1 MHDGQGGDIFV
12 KSILKH
18 AVRGGRKSVVLA
30 LSVVIGAALPAFANL
45 PDTSTPSLEL
55 DRTITTQP
63 FVGSSSTMRDGEG
76 SAYVTPDDSLW
87 LTEDHENFL
96 FETNP
101 QTGELKRVINNAAF
115 QNAPRFGGGPVAGPN
130 RTDDFE
136 SMAYDEANDWLFVFS
151 GPCCDASHLP
161 TVFRLVRVSGV
172 LQVESYQP
180 LAATANNT
188 ASAWSPAD
196 QKLYV
201 GQGQQIRTYDYET
214 NTTGTAFSVT
224 GLNGILGFSFSS
236 TTDTGGS
243 DLFVVTNAERL
254 RRVDWAT
261 KTLVPGWT
269 FELTPFEVL
278 DSRGVELIDDQ
289 FYVLDGYDARPPGPL
304 RFAVF
309 VFDVIGPQP
318 VPPVASFTATP
329 SSGDAPLSVD
339 FDDTSTNN
347 PTSWAWDFETDGT
360 IDSTAQNPTHVY
372 STPATYTATLIA
384 TNGAGSDDA
393 TAQITVT
400 QAVAP
405 VASFTATPSSGDAP
419 LSVGFTDTSTGNPTT
434 WAWDFESNGSVDS
447 TAQNPTHV
455 YTTPATYTA
464 TLTVTNGVGSD
475 SETAQIVVNTPP
487 PPSNLVGNPGFDVD
501 TAGWSTAG
509 SGTLVTLTRVAPG
522 RDGTG
527 GMARLFNGASGTRK
541 CVLNDQP
548 NWVTTT
554 TAGTYTSRIW
564 VRGDNAGALI
574 KINIREMNGST
585 VVKSRVGNFTLTT
598 AWQQITVAHTI
609 LSPGSTLDLQV
620 FLPKAQAPPGTCFYA
635 DDASI
640 VRS

>member
-1 MHDGQGGDIFV
+1 MT
-12 KSILKH
+12 SILKH
-18 AVRGGRKSVVLA
+18 AARGGRRSVVLA
-30 LSVVIGAALPAFANL
+30 LSVIVIGTAPAFANL

-63 FVGSSSTMRDGEG
+63 FVGSSTTMRDGEG

-101 QTGELKRVINNAAF
+101 HTGALKRVINNAAF
-115 QNAPRFGGGPVAGPN
+115 QNAPLFGGGPVAGPN

-161 TVFRLVRVSGV
+161 TVFRLVRVGGIF
-172 LQVESYQP
+172 QVESYQP

-201 GQGQQIRTYDYET
+201 GQGSSIRTYDYLT

-224 GLNGILGFSFSS
+224 GLSGILGLSFSS
-236 TTDTGGS
+236 VGDTGGS

-269 FELTPFEVL
+269 FELTPFDVL
-278 DSRGVELIDDQ
+278 DSRAVELIGDQ
-289 FYVLDGYDARPPGPL
+289 FYVLDGADARPPGPL

-309 VFDVIGPQP
+309 VFDVVGPQP
-318 VPPVASFTATP
+318 
-329 SSGDAPLSVD
+329 
-339 FDDTSTNN
+339 
-347 PTSWAWDFETDGT
+347 
-360 IDSTAQNPTHVY
+360 
-372 STPATYTATLIA
+372 
-384 TNGAGSDDA
+384 
-393 TAQITVT
+393 
-400 QAVAP
+400 VAP
-405 VASFTATPSSGDAP
+405 VASFTATPSTGDAP
-419 LSVGFTDTSTGNPTT
+419 LSVSFIDTSSGNPTA
-434 WAWDFESNGSVDS
+434 WAWDFESDNNVDS
-447 TAQNPTHV
+447 TQQNPTHV

-464 TLTVTNGVGSD
+464 TLTVTNGAGSD
-475 SETAQIVVNTPP
+475 SETTQIVVNPP
-487 PPSNLVGNPGFDVD
+487 GQPTNLVGNPGFDVD

-509 SGTLVTLTRVAPG
+509 SGTLVTLTRVTPG

-527 GMARLFNGASGTRK
+527 GAARLFNGASGTRK

-554 TAGTYTSRIW
+554 TSGTYTSSIW
-564 VRGDNAGALI
+564 VRGDQAGALI

-598 AWQQITVAHTI
+598 AWQKITVAHTI
-609 LSPGSTLDLQV
+609 ISPGSTLDLQV

>member
-1 MHDGQGGDIFV
+1 MQDGQGGDFFV
-12 KSILKH
+12 TSIVKH
-18 AVRGGRKSVVLA
+18 ARGGRISVVLA
-30 LSVVIGAALPAFANL
+30 LSVILIGTAPAFANL

-63 FVGSSSTMRDGEG
+63 FVGSSTTMRDGEG
-76 SAYVTPDDSLW
+76 SAYVAPDDSLW

-101 QTGELKRVINNAAF
+101 HTGALKRVINNAAF
-115 QNAPRFGGGPVAGPN
+115 QDAPRFGGGPVAGPN

-136 SMAYDEANDWLFVFS
+136 SMAYDEVNDWLFVFS
-151 GPCCDASHLP
+151 GPCCDSSHLP
-161 TVFRLVRVSGV
+161 TVFRLVRVGGV
-172 LQVESYQP
+172 FQVESYQP

-196 QKLYV
+196 QQLYV
-201 GQGQQIRTYDYET
+201 GQGQQIRSYDYVT
-214 NTTGTAFSVT
+214 NTTGTALTVT
-224 GLNGILGFSFSS
+224 GLSGILGFSFSS
-236 TTDTGGS
+236 VTDTGGS

-269 FELTPFEVL
+269 FDLTPFEVL
-278 DSRGVELIDDQ
+278 DSRAVELIDDQ
-289 FYVLDGYDARPPGPL
+289 FYVLDGADARPPGPL

-318 VPPVASFTATP
+318 VAPVASFTATP
-329 SSGDAPLSVD
+329 STGDAPLSVS
-339 FDDTSTNN
+339 FVDTSSGN
-347 PTSWAWDFETDGT
+347 PTAWAWDFESDSNV
-360 IDSTAQNPTHVY
+360 DSTQQNPTHVY
-372 STPATYTATLIA
+372 STPATYTATLTA
-384 TNGAGSDDA
+384 TNGAGSD
-393 TAQITVT
+393 
-400 QAVAP
+400 
-405 VASFTATPSSGDAP
+405 
-419 LSVGFTDTSTGNPTT
+419 
-434 WAWDFESNGSVDS
+434 
-447 TAQNPTHV
+447 
-455 YTTPATYTA
+455 
-464 TLTVTNGVGSD
+464 
-475 SETAQIVVNTPP
+475 SETTQIVVNPP
-487 PPSNLVGNPGFDVD
+487 GQPTNLVGNPGFDVD

-509 SGTLVTLTRVAPG
+509 SGTLVTLTRVSPG
-522 RDGTG
+522 RDGSG
-527 GMARLFNGASGTRK
+527 GAARLYNGASGTRK

-554 TAGTYTSRIW
+554 TAGTYTSSIW
-564 VRGDNAGALI
+564 VRADQAGALI

-620 FLPKAQAPPGTCFYA
+620 FLPKAEAPPGTCFYA

>member
-1 MHDGQGGDIFV
+1 MFV
-12 KSILKH
+12 VS
-18 AVRGGRKSVVLA
+18 A
-30 LSVVIGAALPAFANL
+30 LSVIVIGTALPASANL

-63 FVGSSSTMRDGEG
+63 FVGSSTTMRDGEG
-76 SAYVTPDDSLW
+76 SAYVTPDGSLW
-87 LTEDHENFL
+87 LTEDHENL
-96 FETNP
+96 IFETNP
-101 QTGELKRVINNAAF
+101 HTGALKRVIDNAAF
-115 QNAPRFGGGPVAGPN
+115 QNAPLFGGGPVAGPN

-161 TVFRLVRVSGV
+161 TVFRLVRVGGV
-172 LQVESYQP
+172 LQVDSYQP

-188 ASAWSPAD
+188 ASAWNPAD
-196 QKLYV
+196 QTLYV
-201 GQGQQIRTYDYET
+201 GQGQQIRTYDYVT
-214 NTTGTAFSVT
+214 NTTGTAFTVT
-224 GLNGILGFSFSS
+224 GLSGILGFSFSS
-236 TTDTGGS
+236 PADTGGS

-269 FELTPFEVL
+269 FELTPFEVF
-278 DSRGVELIDDQ
+278 DSRAVELIDEQ
-289 FYVLDGYDARPPGPL
+289 FYVLDGYDSRPPGPL

-318 VPPVASFTATP
+318 VAPVASFTATP
-329 SSGDAPLSVD
+329 TNGSAPLSVD

-360 IDSTAQNPTHVY
+360 VDSTAQNPTHVY
-372 STPATYTATLIA
+372 QTPATYTATLTA
-384 TNGAGSDDA
+384 TNGAGSDTE

-405 VASFTATPSSGDAP
+405 VASFTATPSTGDAP
-419 LSVGFTDTSTGNPTT
+419 LSVGFTDTSTGNPTV

-447 TAQNPTHV
+447 TSQNPTHV

-464 TLTVTNGVGSD
+464 TLTVTNGAGSD
-475 SETAQIVVNTPP
+475 TETAQITVNPP
-487 PPSNLVGNPGFDVD
+487 APPTNLVGNPGFDVD

-509 SGTLVTLTRVAPG
+509 SGTLVTLTRVTPG

-527 GMARLFNGASGTRK
+527 GAAHLVNGATGKRK

-554 TAGTYTSRIW
+554 TAGTYTSSIW
-564 VRGDNAGALI
+564 VRGDAAGALI

-598 AWQQITVAHTI
+598 AWQQITVSHSI

>member
-1 MHDGQGGDIFV
+1 MHDGQGGDFFV
-12 KSILKH
+12 TSILKH
-18 AVRGGRKSVVLA
+18 TARGVRMSVILA
-30 LSVVIGAALPAFANL
+30 LSVIVIGTAPAFANL

-63 FVGSSSTMRDGEG
+63 FVGSSTTMRDGEG

-87 LTEDHENFL
+87 LTEDHENFI

-101 QTGELKRVINNAAF
+101 HTGALKRVINNAAF
-115 QNAPRFGGGPVAGPN
+115 QNAPRFGGGPVAGPT

-136 SMAYDEANDWLFVFS
+136 SMAYDEVNDWLFVFS

-161 TVFRLVRVSGV
+161 TVFRLVRVGGV
-172 LQVESYQP
+172 FQVESYQP

-201 GQGQQIRTYDYET
+201 GQGQQIRTYDYVT
-214 NTTGTAFSVT
+214 NTTGTAFTVT
-224 GLNGILGFSFSS
+224 GLSGILGFSFSS
-236 TTDTGGS
+236 VTDTGGS

-269 FELTPFEVL
+269 FDLTPFDVL
-278 DSRGVELIDDQ
+278 DSRAVELIDDQ
-289 FYVLDGYDARPPGPL
+289 FYVLDGADARPPGPL

-309 VFDVIGPQP
+309 VFDVLGPQP
-318 VPPVASFTATP
+318 
-329 SSGDAPLSVD
+329 
-339 FDDTSTNN
+339 
-347 PTSWAWDFETDGT
+347 
-360 IDSTAQNPTHVY
+360 
-372 STPATYTATLIA
+372 
-384 TNGAGSDDA
+384 
-393 TAQITVT
+393 
-400 QAVAP
+400 VAP
-405 VASFTATPSSGDAP
+405 VASFTATPSTGDAP
-419 LSVGFTDTSTGNPTT
+419 LSVSFVDTSSGNPTA
-434 WAWDFESNGSVDS
+434 WAWDFESDNNVDS
-447 TAQNPTHV
+447 TQQNPTHV

-464 TLTVTNGVGSD
+464 TLTVTNGAGSD
-475 SETAQIVVNTPP
+475 SETRQIVVNQPGQPT
-487 PPSNLVGNPGFDVD
+487 NLVGNPGFDVD

-509 SGTLVTLTRVAPG
+509 SGTLVTLTRVTPG

-554 TAGTYTSRIW
+554 TAGTYTWSIW
-564 VRGDNAGALI
+564 VRADQAGALI

-598 AWQQITVAHTI
+598 AWQQITVSHTI

>member
-1 MHDGQGGDIFV
+1 MHDGQGGDFFV
-12 KSILKH
+12 TSILKR
-18 AVRGGRKSVVLA
+18 AAREGRRSVVLA
-30 LSVVIGAALPAFANL
+30 LSVIVIGTAPAFANL

-63 FVGSSSTMRDGEG
+63 FVGSSTTMRDGEG
-76 SAYVTPDDSLW
+76 SAYVGPDDSLW

-101 QTGELKRVINNAAF
+101 HTGALKRVINNAAF

-136 SMAYDEANDWLFVFS
+136 SMAYDEVNDWLFVFS
-151 GPCCDASHLP
+151 GPCCDSSHLP
-161 TVFRLVRVSGV
+161 TVFRLVRVGGV
-172 LQVESYQP
+172 FQVESYQP

-188 ASAWSPAD
+188 ASAWSPTD
-196 QKLYV
+196 QELYV
-201 GQGQQIRTYDYET
+201 GQGQQIRSYDYVT
-214 NTTGTAFSVT
+214 NTTGTAFTVT
-224 GLNGILGFSFSS
+224 GLSGILGFSFSS
-236 TTDTGGS
+236 VTDTGGS

-269 FELTPFEVL
+269 FDLTPFDVL
-278 DSRGVELIDDQ
+278 DSRAVELIDDQ
-289 FYVLDGYDARPPGPL
+289 FYVLDGADARPPGPL

-309 VFDVIGPQP
+309 VFDVVGPRP
-318 VPPVASFTATP
+318 
-329 SSGDAPLSVD
+329 
-339 FDDTSTNN
+339 
-347 PTSWAWDFETDGT
+347 
-360 IDSTAQNPTHVY
+360 
-372 STPATYTATLIA
+372 
-384 TNGAGSDDA
+384 
-393 TAQITVT
+393 
-400 QAVAP
+400 VAP
-405 VASFTATPSSGDAP
+405 VASFTATPSTGDAP
-419 LSVGFTDTSTGNPTT
+419 LSVSFVDTSSGNPTA
-434 WAWDFESNGSVDS
+434 WAWDFESDNNVDS
-447 TAQNPTHV
+447 TQQNPTHV
-455 YTTPATYTA
+455 YTTPDTYTA
-464 TLTVTNGVGSD
+464 TLIVTNGAGSD
-475 SETAQIVVNTPP
+475 STTTQIVVNPP
-487 PPSNLVGNPGFDVD
+487 GQPTNLVGNPGFDVD

-509 SGTLVTLTRVAPG
+509 SGTLVTLTRVTPG

-554 TAGTYTSRIW
+554 TAGTYTSSIW
-564 VRGDNAGALI
+564 VRGDTAGALI

-585 VVKSRVGNFTLTT
+585 VVKSRVGTFTLTT
-598 AWQQITVAHTI
+598 AWQKITVAHTI

>member
-1 MHDGQGGDIFV
+1 MHDGQGGDFFV
-12 KSILKH
+12 TSILKH
-18 AVRGGRKSVVLA
+18 TARGVRMSVILA
-30 LSVVIGAALPAFANL
+30 LSVIVIGTAPAFANL

-63 FVGSSSTMRDGEG
+63 FVGSSTTMRDGEG

-101 QTGELKRVINNAAF
+101 HTGALKRVINNAAF
-115 QNAPRFGGGPVAGPN
+115 QNAPRFGGGPVAGPT

-136 SMAYDEANDWLFVFS
+136 SMAYDEVNDWLFVFS

-161 TVFRLVRVSGV
+161 TVFRLVRVGGV
-172 LQVESYQP
+172 FQVESYQP

-201 GQGQQIRTYDYET
+201 GQGQQIRTYDYVT
-214 NTTGTAFSVT
+214 NTTGTAFTVT
-224 GLNGILGFSFSS
+224 GLSGILGFSFSS
-236 TTDTGGS
+236 VTDTGGS

-269 FELTPFEVL
+269 FDLTPFDVL
-278 DSRGVELIDDQ
+278 DSRAVELIDDQ
-289 FYVLDGYDARPPGPL
+289 FYVLDGADARPAGPL

-318 VPPVASFTATP
+318 V
-329 SSGDAPLSVD
+329 
-339 FDDTSTNN
+339 
-347 PTSWAWDFETDGT
+347 
-360 IDSTAQNPTHVY
+360 
-372 STPATYTATLIA
+372 
-384 TNGAGSDDA
+384 
-393 TAQITVT
+393 
-400 QAVAP
+400 AP
-405 VASFTATPSSGDAP
+405 VASFTATPSTGDAP
-419 LSVGFTDTSTGNPTT
+419 LSVSFVDTSSGNPTA
-434 WAWDFESNGSVDS
+434 WAWDFESDNNVDS
-447 TAQNPTHV
+447 TQQNPTHV

-464 TLTVTNGVGSD
+464 TLTVTNGAGSD
-475 SETAQIVVNTPP
+475 SETRQIVVNQPGQPT
-487 PPSNLVGNPGFDVD
+487 NLVGNPGFDVD

-509 SGTLVTLTRVAPG
+509 SGTLVTLTRVTPG

-554 TAGTYTSRIW
+554 TAGTYTSSIW
-564 VRGDNAGALI
+564 VRADQAGALI

-598 AWQQITVAHTI
+598 AWQKITVAHTI

>member
-1 MHDGQGGDIFV
+1 MHDGQGGDFLV
-12 KSILKH
+12 TSILKH
-18 AVRGGRKSVVLA
+18 AARGGRRSVVLA
-30 LSVVIGAALPAFANL
+30 LSVIVIGTAPAFANL

-63 FVGSSSTMRDGEG
+63 FVGSSTTMRDGEG
-76 SAYVTPDDSLW
+76 SAYVAPDDSLW

-101 QTGELKRVINNAAF
+101 HTGALKRVINNAAF
-115 QNAPRFGGGPVAGPN
+115 QNAPRFGGGPVAGPT

-136 SMAYDEANDWLFVFS
+136 SMAYDEVNDWLFVFS

-161 TVFRLVRVSGV
+161 TVFRLVRVGGV
-172 LQVESYQP
+172 FQVESYQP

-201 GQGQQIRTYDYET
+201 GQGQQIRTYDYVT
-214 NTTGTAFSVT
+214 NTTGTAFTVT
-224 GLNGILGFSFSS
+224 GLSGILGFSFSS
-236 TTDTGGS
+236 VTDTGGS

-269 FELTPFEVL
+269 FDLTPFDVL
-278 DSRGVELIDDQ
+278 DSRAVELIDDQ
-289 FYVLDGYDARPPGPL
+289 FYVLDGADARPAGPL

-318 VPPVASFTATP
+318 V
-329 SSGDAPLSVD
+329 
-339 FDDTSTNN
+339 
-347 PTSWAWDFETDGT
+347 
-360 IDSTAQNPTHVY
+360 
-372 STPATYTATLIA
+372 
-384 TNGAGSDDA
+384 
-393 TAQITVT
+393 
-400 QAVAP
+400 AP
-405 VASFTATPSSGDAP
+405 VASFTATPSTGDAP
-419 LSVGFTDTSTGNPTT
+419 LSVSFVDTSSGNPTA
-434 WAWDFESNGSVDS
+434 WAWDFESDNNVDS
-447 TAQNPTHV
+447 TQQNPTHV

-464 TLTVTNGVGSD
+464 TLTVTNAVGSD
-475 SETAQIVVNTPP
+475 SETAQIVVN
-487 PPSNLVGNPGFDVD
+487 PPSQPPNLVGNPGFDVD

-509 SGTLVTLTRVAPG
+509 SGTLVTLTRVTPG
-522 RDGTG
+522 RDGAG

-554 TAGTYTSRIW
+554 TAGTYTSSIW
-564 VRGDNAGALI
+564 VRADQAGALI

-598 AWQQITVAHTI
+598 AWQKITVAHTI

>member
-1 MHDGQGGDIFV
+1 V
-12 KSILKH
+12 TSILKH
-18 AVRGGRKSVVLA
+18 AVRGGRMSVVLA
-30 LSVVIGAALPAFANL
+30 LSVILMGAAMPALANL

-63 FVGSSSTMRDGEG
+63 FVGSSTTMRDGEG

-87 LTEDHENFL
+87 LTEDHENFI

-101 QTGELKRVINNAAF
+101 HTGALKRVINNVVF
-115 QNAPRFGGGPVAGPN
+115 QNAPRFGGGPVAGPS

-136 SMAYDEANDWLFVFS
+136 SMAYDEVNDWLFVFS

-161 TVFRLVRVSGV
+161 TVFRLVRIGGV
-172 LQVESYQP
+172 FQVESYQP

-188 ASAWSPAD
+188 ASAWNPAD

-201 GQGQQIRTYDYET
+201 GQGQQIRTYDYVT
-214 NTTGTAFSVT
+214 NTTGTAFTVS

-236 TTDTGGS
+236 VTDTGGS

-269 FELTPFEVL
+269 FELTPFDVL
-278 DSRGVELIDDQ
+278 DSRAVELIDDQ
-289 FYVLDGYDARPPGPL
+289 FYVLDGADARPPGPL

-309 VFDVIGPQP
+309 VFDVIAPQP
-318 VPPVASFTATP
+318 
-329 SSGDAPLSVD
+329 
-339 FDDTSTNN
+339 
-347 PTSWAWDFETDGT
+347 
-360 IDSTAQNPTHVY
+360 
-372 STPATYTATLIA
+372 
-384 TNGAGSDDA
+384 
-393 TAQITVT
+393 
-400 QAVAP
+400 VAP
-405 VASFTATPSSGDAP
+405 VASFTATPPTGNAP
-419 LSVGFTDTSTGNPTT
+419 LSVSFTDTSSGNPTV

-447 TAQNPTHV
+447 MAQNPTHV

-464 TLTVTNGVGSD
+464 TLTVTNGAGSD
-475 SETAQIVVNTPP
+475 SETAQIVVNPP
-487 PPSNLVGNPGFDVD
+487 PQPTNLVGNPGFDVD

-509 SGTLVTLTRVAPG
+509 SGTLVTLTRITPG

-527 GMARLFNGASGTRK
+527 GAARLFNGATGTRK

-554 TAGTYTSRIW
+554 TAGRYTSSIW
-564 VRGDNAGALI
+564 VRGDSAGALI

-598 AWQQITVAHTI
+598 AWQQITVSHTI

>member
-1 MHDGQGGDIFV
+1 V
-12 KSILKH
+12 TSILKH
-18 AVRGGRKSVVLA
+18 AARGGRRSVVLA
-30 LSVVIGAALPAFANL
+30 LSVIVIGTAPAFANL

-63 FVGSSSTMRDGEG
+63 FVGSSTTMRDGEG

-101 QTGELKRVINNAAF
+101 HTGALKRVINNAAF
-115 QNAPRFGGGPVAGPN
+115 QNAPLFGGGPVAGPN

-161 TVFRLVRVSGV
+161 TVFRLVRVGGIF
-172 LQVESYQP
+172 QVESYQP

-201 GQGQQIRTYDYET
+201 GQGSSIRTYDYLT

-224 GLNGILGFSFSS
+224 GLSGILGLSFSS
-236 TTDTGGS
+236 VGDTGGS

-269 FELTPFEVL
+269 FELTPFDVL
-278 DSRGVELIDDQ
+278 DSRAVELIGDQ
-289 FYVLDGYDARPPGPL
+289 FYVLDGADARPPGPL

-309 VFDVIGPQP
+309 VFDVVGPQP
-318 VPPVASFTATP
+318 
-329 SSGDAPLSVD
+329 
-339 FDDTSTNN
+339 
-347 PTSWAWDFETDGT
+347 
-360 IDSTAQNPTHVY
+360 
-372 STPATYTATLIA
+372 
-384 TNGAGSDDA
+384 
-393 TAQITVT
+393 
-400 QAVAP
+400 VAP
-405 VASFTATPSSGDAP
+405 VASFTATPSTGDAP
-419 LSVGFTDTSTGNPTT
+419 LSVSFIDTSSGNPTA
-434 WAWDFESNGSVDS
+434 WAWDFESDNNVDS
-447 TAQNPTHV
+447 TQQNPTHV

-464 TLTVTNGVGSD
+464 TLTVTNGAGSD
-475 SETAQIVVNTPP
+475 SETTQIVVNPP
-487 PPSNLVGNPGFDVD
+487 GQPTNLVGNPGFDVD

-509 SGTLVTLTRVAPG
+509 SGTLVTLTRVTPG

-527 GMARLFNGASGTRK
+527 GAARLFNGASGTRK

-554 TAGTYTSRIW
+554 TSGTYTSSIW
-564 VRGDNAGALI
+564 VRGDQAGALI

-598 AWQQITVAHTI
+598 AWQKITVAHTI
-609 LSPGSTLDLQV
+609 ISPGSTLDLQV

>member
-1 MHDGQGGDIFV
+1 M
-12 KSILKH
+12 SILKH
-18 AVRGGRKSVVLA
+18 AARGGRISFVLA
-30 LSVVIGAALPAFANL
+30 LSLIVIGTAPAFANL

-63 FVGSSSTMRDGEG
+63 FAGTSTTMRDGEG
-76 SAYVTPDDSLW
+76 SAYVPSDDSLW

-96 FETNP
+96 FETDP
-101 QTGELKRVINNAAF
+101 QTGALKRVIKNAAF
-115 QNAPRFGGGPVAGPN
+115 QNAPLFGGGPVAGPN

-161 TVFRLVRVSGV
+161 TVFRLVRVGGV
-172 LQVESYQP
+172 FQVESYQP
-180 LAATANNT
+180 LSATANNT

-201 GQGQQIRTYDYET
+201 GQGQQIRTYDYVT
-214 NTTGTAFSVT
+214 NTTGTAFTVT
-224 GLNGILGFSFSS
+224 GLSGILGFSFSS
-236 TTDTGGS
+236 VTDTGGS

-261 KTLVPGWT
+261 KTIVPGWT
-269 FELTPFEVL
+269 FDLTPFEVF
-278 DSRGVELIDDQ
+278 DSRAVELIGDQ
-289 FYVLDGYDARPPGPL
+289 FYVLDGYDARPAGPL

-309 VFDVIGPQP
+309 VFDVIGPQ
-318 VPPVASFTATP
+318 
-329 SSGDAPLSVD
+329 
-339 FDDTSTNN
+339 
-347 PTSWAWDFETDGT
+347 
-360 IDSTAQNPTHVY
+360 
-372 STPATYTATLIA
+372 
-384 TNGAGSDDA
+384 
-393 TAQITVT
+393 
-400 QAVAP
+400 AVAP
-405 VASFTATPSSGDAP
+405 VASFTATPSTGDAP
-419 LSVGFTDTSTGNPTT
+419 LSVSFDDTSTGNPTV

-464 TLTVTNGVGSD
+464 TLTVTNGAGSD
-475 SETAQIVVNTPP
+475 SETAQIVVNQPTQPT
-487 PPSNLVGNPGFDVD
+487 NLVGNPGFDVD

-509 SGTLVTLTRVAPG
+509 SGTQVTLSRLTPG

-527 GMARLFNGASGTRK
+527 GMARLFNGASGKRK

-554 TAGTYTSRIW
+554 TAGTYTSSIW
-564 VRGDNAGALI
+564 VRADTAGALI

-585 VVKSRVGNFTLTT
+585 LVRSRVGNFTLTA